1 MHVIKFFDCLSDGD
15 VIMTIFDDVITMK
28 LDDGSV
34 KVITGTVNQEKLKEF
49 LQWVEVFGTT
59 LPIPLQV
66 ANRIAAKLMPL

>member
-15 VIMTIFDDVITMK
+15 VIMTIFDDSVTMK
-28 LDDGSV
+28 LEDG
-34 KVITGTVNQEKLKEF
+34 TTNTVVGHVNAEKLQEF

-66 ANRIAAKLMPL
+66 AKRIIAKLMV